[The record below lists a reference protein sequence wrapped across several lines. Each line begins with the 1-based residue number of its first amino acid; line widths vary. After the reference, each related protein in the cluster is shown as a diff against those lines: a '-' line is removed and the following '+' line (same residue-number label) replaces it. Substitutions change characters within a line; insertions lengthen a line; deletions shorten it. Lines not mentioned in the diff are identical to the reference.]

1 MPRPAGRCARG
12 IVTPPPRWP
21 CHGSAVARV
30 DRWPSVGLSAVGPLR
45 LNPTAASPPRAR
57 KHEGEDRTPLE
68 APRPAGGV
76 AAGLAGPARGRLER
90 GSSFSRPSGHDS
102 DDMAAKGTSWLGEF
116 WRPLAALLLWVVG
129 LVPAIAAPPLL
140 PVLAETRV
148 GGLTAFPVDCIPAVP
163 LFSSDLT
170 RACGPP
176 LYDSAS
182 GCSVAANR
190 ATLTNL
196 DAARRAPGGVNYG
209 ALDALGRPT
218 GIQASLT
225 ADMIGTG
232 SSASRRIIPPGFS
245 GGAAGQARGHLLG
258 NQLGGS
264 GTLPENL
271 VTLLQTPTNSPI
283 MSGFEAQ
290 VRAAVASGQTV
301 SYGVVPVYRGSS
313 LVPSAVTLQAE
324 GTGGF
329 RLGVSILNPPGR

>member
-1 MPRPAGRCARG
+1 M
-12 IVTPPPRWP
+12 
-21 CHGSAVARV
+21 
-30 DRWPSVGLSAVGPLR
+30 
-45 LNPTAASPPRAR
+45 
-57 KHEGEDRTPLE
+57 KGEERTPVE
-68 APRPAGGV
+68 AARPAGGV
-76 AAGLAGPARGRLER
+76 AAGLAGPARGRVER
-90 GSSFSRPSGHDS
+90 GSSFSRLSGHDS
-102 DDMAAKGTSWLGEF
+102 DDMAAQRKSWLGEL

-129 LVPAIAAPPLL
+129 CVAAHAAPPLL
-140 PVLAETRV
+140 PSLAETRV
-148 GGLTAFPVDCIPAVP
+148 GGLQPIPQVIAP
-163 LFSSDLT
+163 ADLLLSRELH

-190 ATLTNL
+190 STLTNL
-196 DAARRAPGGVNYG
+196 YAARLAPGGVNYG

-225 ADMIGTG
+225 ADMIGTR

-290 VRAAVASGQTV
+290 VRAAVAFGQTV

-313 LVPSAVTLQAE
+313 LVPSAVSLQAE
-324 GTGGF
+324 GTGGY
-329 RLGVSILNPPGR
+329 RLGFSILNPPGR

>member
-1 MPRPAGRCARG
+1 M
-12 IVTPPPRWP
+12 
-21 CHGSAVARV
+21 
-30 DRWPSVGLSAVGPLR
+30 GLSAVGPLR

-182 GCSVAANR
+182 GCSVAAKSGGRVKLNIFGEGEAAPGYVDVSTSAR
-190 ATLTNL
+190 FANGRPLTQTFESGSAQEIFVRNSPITGPGTLAEMQRL
-196 DAARRAPGGVNYG
+196 AAPGGRITVLQP
-209 ALDALGRPT
+209 AEAHQAQSLLDA
-218 GIQASLT
+218 
-225 ADMIGTG
+225 
-232 SSASRRIIPPGFS
+232 F
-245 GGAAGQARGHLLG
+245 GG
-258 NQLGGS
+258 
-264 GTLPENL
+264 
-271 VTLLQTPTNSPI
+271 
-283 MSGFEAQ
+283 
-290 VRAAVASGQTV
+290 RAAVTLDRTYTSQTFPGQV
-301 SYGVVPVYRGSS
+301 MREVQVRV
-313 LVPSAVTLQAE
+313 
-324 GTGGF
+324 GG
-329 RLGVSILNPPGR
+329 P